1 VIFSHISLRFRC
13 PQDFNPFG
21 RPQARQKRALDHFCF
36 LPIGY
41 SPPPNTYFV
50 SIHTQTKL
58 CCVSPLPC
66 RVCSRS
72 EFLNLMSGRMTPR
85 WSPRGPGA
93 TGSISCSPR
102 RSGACAPRPAWRCPG
117 RGPRAEDRMGNYAP
131 DRILH
136 TSIELHYEVRRTK
149 LTALKIASMHV
160 INIFLATTALFHGS
174 IFELKR

>member
-1 VIFSHISLRFRC
+1 LFRVFIPFFEDHLRVIFSHISLRFRC

-72 EFLNLMSGRMTPR
+72 EFINLMSGRMTPR

-117 RGPRAEDRMGNYAP
+117 RGPPGGGSDG
-131 DRILH
+131 
-136 TSIELHYEVRRTK
+136 ELRPGPYLSH
-149 LTALKIASMHV
+149 
-160 INIFLATTALFHGS
+160 
-174 IFELKR
+174 